1 MDFSVEKET
10 ATVKVKREFAAP
22 VDKVWAAW
30 TRAELLDQ
38 WWAPK
43 PWQARTKVLDFRE
56 GGMWLYAMIGPDGSE
71 EYCRADY
78 HAINPKENYQ
88 YEDYFCDANGQMKQ
102 TPLNSEW
109 SVSFAS
115 KGDQTM
121 VDIVIR
127 HKSLEDLET
136 IISMGFRE
144 GFTSGMENLDELLAQ

>member
-1 MDFSVEKET
+1 
-10 ATVKVKREFAAP
+10 
-22 VDKVWAAW
+22 
-30 TRAELLDQ
+30 
-38 WWAPK
+38 
-43 PWQARTKVLDFRE
+43 
-56 GGMWLYAMIGPDGSE
+56 
-71 EYCRADY
+71 
-78 HAINPKENYQ
+78 
-88 YEDYFCDANGQMKQ
+88 MKQ
-102 TPLNSEW
+102 TPLNSKW